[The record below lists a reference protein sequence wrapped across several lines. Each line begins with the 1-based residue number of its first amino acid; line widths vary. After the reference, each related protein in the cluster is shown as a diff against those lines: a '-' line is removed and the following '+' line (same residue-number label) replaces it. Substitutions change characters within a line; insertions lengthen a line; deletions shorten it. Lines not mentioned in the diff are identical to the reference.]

1 MNSNHFVRLTKISLL
16 CAAAA
21 LSGCSWLQSIEIDP
35 TRDWTANQLYTEAR
49 SAMNEGTWEVAR
61 DYYPKLEARYPFG
74 SYAQQAQIDLAY
86 VNFKDDDAAGAV
98 QQLDRFLRAY
108 PNHPNSDYALYLK
121 ALATLNER
129 DGWLSAITTQDLA
142 DRDAQ
147 AARDAFDIFK
157 ELAARFPDSRYAP
170 EARRRMHELVNAQA
184 EHQLATARFYYDRK
198 AYVAAVN
205 RAKVVISDFQTT
217 AFRDDALVLIADC
230 YNKLGMYDLEKDT
243 RRIIELNKIK
253 PKETEES
260 SWFPSLLK

>member
-1 MNSNHFVRLTKISLL
+1 MRLTKISLL

-35 TRDWTANQLYTEAR
+35 TRDWTANQLYAEAR

-61 DYYPKLEARYPFG
+61 DYYTKLEARYPFG

-86 VNFKDDDAAGAV
+86 VNYKDDDAAGAV

-129 DGWLSAITTQDLA
+129 DGWLASLTTQDLA
-142 DRDAQ
+142 DRDAK

-184 EHQLATARFYYDRK
+184 RHLLGTARFYYDRK
-198 AYVAAVN
+198 AYIAAIN
-205 RAKVVISDFQTT
+205 RSKVVISDFQTT
-217 AFRDDALVLIADC
+217 AARDDALILIADC
-230 YNKLGMYDLEKDT
+230 YHELGMYDLEKDT
-243 RRIIELNKIK
+243 RRVIELNKIK
-253 PKETEES
+253 ASPQEED

>member
-1 MNSNHFVRLTKISLL
+1 MRLTKISLL

-21 LSGCSWLQSIEIDP
+21 LSGCSWLQSLEIDP
-35 TRDWTANQLYTEAR
+35 TRDWTANQLYSEAR
-49 SAMNEGTWEVAR
+49 AAMNEGTWEVAR
-61 DYYPKLEARYPFG
+61 DYYTKLEARYPFG

-129 DGWLSAITTQDLA
+129 DGWLAAITTQDLA

-157 ELAARFPDSRYAP
+157 ELAARFPESRYAP

-184 EHQLATARFYYDRK
+184 QHQLSTARFYYERK
-198 AYVAAVN
+198 AYIAAIN
-205 RAKVVISDFQTT
+205 RAKVVLSDFQTT
-217 AFRDDALVLIADC
+217 AARDDALLLIADS
-230 YNKLGMYDLEKDT
+230 YHELGMYDLEKDM
-243 RRIIELNKIK
+243 RRVIELNKVK
-253 PKETEES
+253 PKAQQDD
-260 SWFPSLLK
+260 SWFPSLL